1 MHSQTPVSGYTWAA
15 HQARSRCQQALVPTS
30 VIEHLVLFLREG
42 ATVHRGEGAL
52 QVGPTLGSRGPRQPL
67 PVLLFRTG
75 GLRAHSC
82 DGGLF
87 R

>member
-42 ATVHRGEGAL
+42 ATVH
-52 QVGPTLGSRGPRQPL
+52 
-67 PVLLFRTG
+67 
-75 GLRAHSC
+75 
-82 DGGLF
+82 
-87 R
+87 

>member
-1 MHSQTPVSGYTWAA
+1 M
-15 HQARSRCQQALVPTS
+15 
-30 VIEHLVLFLREG
+30 
-42 ATVHRGEGAL
+42 
-52 QVGPTLGSRGPRQPL
+52 GPTLGSRGPRQPL